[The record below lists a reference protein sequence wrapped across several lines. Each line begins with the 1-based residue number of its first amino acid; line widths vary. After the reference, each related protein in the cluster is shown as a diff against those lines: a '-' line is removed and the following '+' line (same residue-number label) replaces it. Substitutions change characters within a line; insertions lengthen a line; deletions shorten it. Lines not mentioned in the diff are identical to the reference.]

1 MTTTRS
7 PEGIIVEDVSGVL
20 YDPITDRARVQ
31 GTGVE
36 VFEVMLIYR
45 SVGNDWD
52 RLRAACDWLDEEQLR
67 SALSFAEANPEYVGA
82 RLKKEEAAH
91 TELERLWRD
100 HPSTR
105 PPRG

>member
-7 PEGIIVEDVSGVL
+7 PEGLIIEDVPGVL
-20 YDPITDRARVQ
+20 YDPITDRARIL
-31 GTGVE
+31 GTGLE

-45 SVGNDWD
+45 SVGSDWE
-52 RLRAACDWLDEEQLR
+52 RLRAACDWLNEEQLQ
-67 SALSFAEANPEYVGA
+67 SALTFAETNPEYVGA
-82 RLKKEEAAH
+82 RLKMEEAVP